1 MSIAPSTDIV
11 AEVARAADPARAAAV
26 TAKLNALS
34 SQGAGSPQD
43 FVAALDAAGGA
54 AATDGLSDARGK
66 LVNATLSRNARVEKA
81 HTKLESVV
89 LTELIGEMLP
99 KDTPSAY
106 GQGFA
111 GDMWRS
117 MLAER
122 VADQIAV
129 SGRLGIASRLF
140 AGRPLSASAELTA
153 PGKPRGAAAAETTLA
168 SSNALSAPFG
178 ADIERGAVMFDR
190 TKPL

>member
-26 TAKLNALS
+26 TAKLNALA
-34 SQGAGSPQD
+34 SQGADSPQD
-43 FVAALDAAGGA
+43 FAAALDATGP
-54 AATDGLSDARGK
+54 ATPTEGPSDARGK
-66 LVNATLSRNARVEKA
+66 LVNATISRAARMDKA
-81 HTKLESVV
+81 HTKLESVL
-89 LTELIGEMLP
+89 LTEMIGEMLP

-106 GQGFA
+106 GQGYA

-122 VADQIAV
+122 VADQIAG

-140 AGRPLSASAELTA
+140 AGRPMSASSELTA
-153 PGKPRGAAAAETTLA
+153 PGKPHDAAAAQTTLA
-168 SSNALSAPFG
+168 SSNALSAPSQ
-178 ADIERGAVMFDR
+178 AEIEHGAVMFAR
-190 TKPL
+190 SKPL